1 MEYHKRFLF
10 SQVLGV
16 VNFIHV
22 WCHIVFFSTWKHSE
36 FFPFPPSLLCHF
48 PKKVFPLKSLNMD
61 ISPPALGEGPPRP
74 LGGGEEGGHFIRF
87 GTFLQTAKIQ
97 KKIKEV

>member
-74 LGGGEEGGHFIRF
+74 LGGGRRGDISSVSGRF
-87 GTFLQTAKIQ
+87 FKPQ
-97 KKIKEV
+97 KSKKN